1 MDKSQTA
8 TMEMRTAM
16 SQTQPEPLADFG
28 KGRLSGPI
36 CLENADKHDSMQG
49 MLSLLS
55 CDRKR
60 GGKWIAARGL
70 DNLVD

>member
-36 CLENADKHDSMQG
+36 CLENADKHDSM
-49 MLSLLS
+49 
-55 CDRKR
+55 
-60 GGKWIAARGL
+60 
-70 DNLVD
+70 